1 MFVNISEKITNRL
14 IQKNVIEDCNREIY
28 LFGVEQFLTITLN
41 IVTTIVIGL
50 VLGKLWQS
58 ILFVL
63 MFMVLRSYAGGY
75 HASTPVGCYILTS
88 SIITTALSVL
98 KFIGI
103 NILVCVG
110 LLIISGV
117 AILILS
123 PVQSENKPLDNIEFV
138 IYRKKAIIVWMA
150 EFMCAALCAIAGLKD
165 MLMCILL
172 AHIALVLSQ
181 LFAKVENVKILKSM
195 KNLEQ

>member
-1 MFVNISEKITNRL
+1 MFVKISEKITNRL
-14 IQKNVIEDCNREIY
+14 IRKNVIEDCNREIY
-28 LFGVEQFLTITLN
+28 LFGVDQFLMIALN

-50 VLGKLWQS
+50 VLGELWQS

-75 HASTPVGCYILTS
+75 HASTPVGCYFLTS
-88 SIITTALSVL
+88 SIIAIALSVL
-98 KFIGI
+98 KFIEI
-103 NILVCVG
+103 NVLVCVG

-117 AILILS
+117 VILILS

-138 IYRKKAIIVWMA
+138 IYRKKAITVWTV
-150 EFMCAALCAIAGLKD
+150 EFMCAVICTVVEFNDI
-165 MLMCILL
+165 LMCILL

-181 LFAKVENVKILKSM
+181 LFAKVENGKILKGM

>member
-14 IQKNVIEDCNREIY
+14 IRKNVIEDYNREIY
-28 LFGVEQFLTITLN
+28 LFGVEQFLTTTLN

-50 VLGKLWQS
+50 VLGELWQS

-63 MFMVLRSYAGGY
+63 MFMMLRSYAGGY
-75 HASTPVGCYILTS
+75 HASTPVGCYFLTS
-88 SIITTALSVL
+88 SIIAIALSVL
-98 KFIGI
+98 KYIEI

-117 AILILS
+117 VILILS

-138 IYRKKAIIVWMA
+138 IYRKKAIAIWTV
-150 EFMCAALCAIAGLKD
+150 EFMCAAICAVMGYRDI
-165 MLMCILL
+165 LMCTML
-172 AHIALVLSQ
+172 AHIALALSQ
-181 LFAKVENVKILKSM
+181 LFAKVEYGNS
-195 KNLEQ
+195 